1 MKQRRNTQA
10 RARSGFSLVEL
21 LVTLLVVTLAT
32 IMVTAGLP
40 AAVRAYTDVVD
51 KSNAQVL
58 LTTASTLLR
67 DKLSRS
73 VDVVKDGNGKVK
85 SFVDSSTGCITY
97 IKVDEDS
104 HELLM
109 WETSSPTDDDPTDG
123 EPEEDDSLIQGIE
136 SQSRG
141 WKLVVGCESAD
152 AVTYEDGLFTI
163 RGLKVWRAEE
173 DSGSGGGVV
182 AAGPDNPLASFDEF
196 TVRQLIQPQP

>member
-73 VDVVKDGNGKVK
+73 VDVVKDENGKVK
-85 SFVDSSTGCITY
+85 SFVDSSTGCTTY
-97 IKVDEDS
+97 IKVDENS

-109 WETSSPTDDDPTDG
+109 WETSSPTDGDPTG
-123 EPEEDDSLIQGIE
+123 HRKPLIQGIE